1 MKCEKCGTPIITG
14 EEFCRICGNKYE
26 GLENVEVLG
35 ITNNVE
41 TNVLEKIIDEE
52 VTDVKEELS
61 VDEDIEK
68 PKSKLNQ
75 NDSDV
80 EMIIKKNNFNPL
92 IIVLAILF
100 LASLVLNILLIV
112 NKDEEQVNLIVNEET
127 MKTVYVDNYKY
138 DIPYDWSYEKKDNL
152 IFSDKTSNWGFSV
165 QIEEMEYRNI
175 KSNKNDFYKVIK
187 AADIEITSDYE
198 KSVNNKDNLLFK
210 GKQGNYNT
218 YVIVTNVGSNKIA
231 LTKIL
236 FKSEVDDILLNK
248 ALDVVTTLE
257 VSNDSIVSGEFAFEG
272 LESYLSKLNIIK
284 EEVEKN

>member
-35 ITNNVE
+35 ITDNVE
-41 TNVLEKIIDEE
+41 VNVLEKIIDNE
-52 VTDVKEELS
+52 VIDVKEELS
-61 VDEDIEK
+61 VNEDIEK

-75 NDSDV
+75 NDSDI

-127 MKTVYVDNYKY
+127 IKTVYVDNYKY

-175 KSNKNDFYKVIK
+175 KSNKSDFYKVIK

>member
-1 MKCEKCGTPIITG
+1 MKCKKCGTPIITG

-26 GLENVEVLG
+26 GLESVEVLG
-35 ITNNVE
+35 IKDNVE
-41 TNVLEKIIDEE
+41 VNVLEKIIDEE
-52 VTDVKEELS
+52 ITDVKEELS
-61 VDEDIEK
+61 GNEDIEK

-92 IIVLAILF
+92 VIVLAIFF

-112 NKDEEQVNLIVNEET
+112 NKDEEQVNLIGNEET
-127 MKTVYVDNYKY
+127 VKTVYVDNYKY

-152 IFSDKTSNWGFSV
+152 IFSDKTSNWGFSI

-187 AADIEITSDYE
+187 NADIEITSDYE

-218 YVIVTNVGSNKIA
+218 YVIVTNLGSNKIVS
-231 LTKIL
+231 TKIL

-257 VSNDSIVSGEFAFEG
+257 VSNNSIVSGEFNFEG

>member
-26 GLENVEVLG
+26 KLENVEVLG
-35 ITNNVE
+35 ITDNVE
-41 TNVLEKIIDEE
+41 ANVLEKIIDNE

-100 LASLVLNILLIV
+100 LASLVLNILLII
-112 NKDEEQVNLIVNEET
+112 NKDKEEVNLIVNEET
-127 MKTVYVDNYKY
+127 MKTVYIDNYKY

-165 QIEEMEYRNI
+165 QIEEMEYSNI
-175 KSNKNDFYKVIK
+175 KTNKDDFYKVIK
-187 AADIEITSDYE
+187 DADIEITSDYE

-210 GKQGNYNT
+210 GKQGKYNT

-257 VSNDSIVSGEFAFEG
+257 ISNDSIVSGEFTFEG

>member
-41 TNVLEKIIDEE
+41 TNVLEKIIDNE

>member
-35 ITNNVE
+35 ITDNVE
-41 TNVLEKIIDEE
+41 VNVLEKIIDEE

-61 VDEDIEK
+61 VNEDIEK

-75 NDSDV
+75 NDSDI

>member
-41 TNVLEKIIDEE
+41 TNVLEKIIDNE
-52 VTDVKEELS
+52 VIDVKEELS
-61 VDEDIEK
+61 VNEDIEK

-75 NDSDV
+75 NDSDI

-127 MKTVYVDNYKY
+127 IKTVYVDNYKY

-175 KSNKNDFYKVIK
+175 KSNKSDFYKVIK